1 MKKKY
6 WYWLIATAV
15 LTFVVILGVA
25 AVFYFKFST
34 GRIYHKEH
42 FFDRD
47 FSHHHHQK
55 KGERLL
61 DKEKF
66 EKKLS
71 RSLKKFF
78 QRGDF
83 ADEQKIPLE
92 SLAQSRHL
100 AATGLYAIALVHAEN
115 ENISRAEL
123 EGLIPTIFGLV
134 DTDKDG
140 YIQRSEMRVWVR
152 TNIFQLMDKNQNGL
166 VEKQEFIE
174 YETVNGEKGS
184 FRSKNIK
191 D

>member
-1 MKKKY
+1 M
-6 WYWLIATAV
+6 AV
-15 LTFVVILGVA
+15 LTFVVVLGVA
-25 AVFYFKFST
+25 AVFYFKFSS
-34 GRIYHKEH
+34 GRLYHKEH

-61 DKEKF
+61 DKDKF

-83 ADEQKIPLE
+83 ADEQKIPLK
-92 SLAQSRHL
+92 SLAQSRRL
-100 AATGLYAIALVHAEN
+100 AVSGLYALARQQAEN
-115 ENISRAEL
+115 HNISRAEL

-140 YIQRSEMRVWVR
+140 YIQRFEMRVWVR

-166 VEKQEFIE
+166 LEKQEFID
-174 YETVNGEKGS
+174 YETLDGLRGS
-184 FRSKNIK
+184 FGSKKTK